1 MLGGIGGRRKRGQQ
15 RMRQLDGI
23 NNSMDMSLGKLW
35 DLVMDRE
42 AWRAAIH
49 GVTKSQTWLSYWTEL
64 NSAFKLNKQ
73 GNNIQCWCT
82 PFLIWNQCVVPCP
95 VLTVS
100 SWPAYRFLKRQV
112 KSSGIPISLR
122 IFHSWLWYTQSKAL
136 AWSMKQIDG
145 FSGILLPFLSSSR
158 CWQFDLWFL
167 CLSKSSLNIWK
178 LLVHV
183 LLKPYLENFEHYF
196 STVWMSA
203 IVR

>member
-95 VLTVS
+95 VLAVTC
-100 SWPAYRFLKRQV
+100 WPAYRFLRSQV
-112 KSSGIPISLR
+112 RWSGIPISFR
-122 IFHSWLWYTQSKAL
+122 IFHSLFDPHSQRLWHSQYSRNRC
-136 AWSMKQIDG
+136 
-145 FSGILLPFLSSSR
+145 FSGTLLLFQWSSR

-167 CLSKSSLNIWK
+167 CL
-178 LLVHV
+178 
-183 LLKPYLENFEHYF
+183 F
-196 STVWMSA
+196 
-203 IVR
+203 